1 MSFIISI
8 IVGGIAGWLA
18 GQIMGSRFSVLGNII
33 IGVIGGF
40 VGSTVLETCR
50 NLKLWDDRKYHCGGD
65 RSVHLHCRYENDQ
78 VMRLSIHSAWT
89 QQT

>member
-33 IGVIGGF
+33 IGLVGIYSYGTIGNIIVAVIGA
-40 VGSTVLETCR
+40 CI
-50 NLKLWDDRKYHCGGD
+50 CIA
-65 RSVHLHCRYENDQ
+65 
-78 VMRLSIHSAWT
+78 VMRMIK
-89 QQT
+89 